1 MFLLSQ
7 FGRLQSGKITCG
19 ASLLALILAIMVA
32 AGCSRPVQGAPNAH
46 TDHPPVPFHEGNP
59 ATADPSHAAEA
70 NPPAYDAGLPL
81 HEPDSLPAGT
91 LLTVKLNHAISAD
104 SPDTSGTFNAIV
116 DEPVQLDGITIV
128 PRGATASG
136 RVESARASS
145 LKRNRSYVRLS
156 LESISVSGRDLP
168 VQTSSLFARGS
179 ADHAPGS
186 SSGQSPNVVHLD
198 KGRRLTFRLTT
209 PVSISGEKVV
219 SSR

>member
-7 FGRLQSGKITCG
+7 FGKLQLGKIACG
-19 ASLLALILAIMVA
+19 TSLFAIVLAILVA

-46 TDHPPVPFHEGNP
+46 SDRPPVPFHEGSP
-59 ATADPSHAAEA
+59 AAADSNQAVEA
-70 NPPAYDAGLPL
+70 NPQEPDAGLPL
-81 HEPDSLPAGT
+81 RDSAGLPVGT
-91 LLTVKLNHAISAD
+91 LLTVKLNNPISAD

-116 DEPVQLDGITIV
+116 DEPVQVNGVTIV
-128 PRGATASG
+128 PRGASASG

-156 LESISVSGRDLP
+156 LETISVSGRDLP

-179 ADHAPGS
+179 ADHTPDSAV
-186 SSGQSPNVVHLD
+186 GQSVNSVHLD
-198 KGRRLTFRLTT
+198 KGRRLTFRLTS
-209 PVSISGEKVV
+209 PVSIASEKVI